1 MLTWR
6 IMAPLCC
13 FRRQGDGASEFA
25 DVEAD
30 VDPRSTD
37 VRVVTERSGART
49 MPLLQGIGT

>member
-13 FRRQGDGASEFA
+13 FRRQGDVASEFA